1 MIVGSFVFFLLTFLC
16 IGMLSTLKA
25 QKSNK
30 DYLLAGSNVAPW
42 LAGLSAVATS
52 NSGFMFVGMIGTT
65 YFYGLN
71 SMWLGIGFV
80 LGDYLAS
87 IFTHRRVRMITEE
100 QEVLSFGGVLARWHG
115 VEYRK
120 VRFVSGVVTVL
131 FLGTY
136 AAAQFLSGSKALHVL
151 FGWDYNAGAVI
162 GAVMVFAY
170 CMAGGIRAS
179 IWTDAAQSIVMF
191 GSMALLCFMGL
202 QHVGGLG
209 ALWQQMEA
217 IGPTYTQMF
226 PTEVMDLQIGG
237 VALPGLGIA
246 LFLAGWLFGGFG
258 VIGQPHIMVRFM
270 TVDKVENVNR
280 VRAYY
285 YGWYSTFYLFTVVT
299 GLIARVVLA
308 KTEGFD
314 SELAL
319 PTLAQALMPD
329 VMIGLVLAGLF
340 AATMSTADSQIISC
354 SAAVT
359 RDILPHPPKNVW
371 LTKLVTLSVTLIAL
385 GIVLLGVKRMFT
397 LSMIGWSVLASAFG
411 PLLFIYS
418 INRRVS
424 ERTALTMMIGGTVAA
439 LVWRQVLG
447 WSGIMY
453 DIAPGMITGLVVYGL
468 STLGGGAQDAAGETP
483 STAEA
488 AAGAAD

>member
-1 MIVGSFVFFLLTFLC
+1 MIVGSFIFFLLMFLT
-16 IGMLSTLKA
+16 IGLLSTLKA

-65 YFYGLN
+65 YFYGIS
-71 SMWLGIGFV
+71 SMWLGVGFV

-115 VEYRK
+115 THHRR
-120 VRFVSGVVTVL
+120 VRFVAGVVTVL

-151 FGWDYNAGAVI
+151 FGWDYNAGAII

-202 QHVGGLG
+202 QHVGGVS
-209 ALWQQMEA
+209 ALWHQMEQ
-217 IGPTYTQMF
+217 IGPTYTQLF
-226 PTEVMDLQIGG
+226 TPEVQVLG
-237 VALPGLGIA
+237 VPGIA
-246 LFLAGWLFGGFG
+246 LFLIGWLFGGFG

-270 TVDKVENVNR
+270 TVDKVENINR

-285 YGWYSTFYLFTVVT
+285 YAWYSTFYFFTVVT

-319 PTLAQALMPD
+319 PTLAQNLMPD
-329 VMIGLVLAGLF
+329 VLIGLVLAGLF

-354 SAAVT
+354 SAALT
-359 RDILPHPPKNVW
+359 RDILPRPPRNIW
-371 LTKLVTLSVTLIAL
+371 LTKLATLTVTLIAL

-418 INRRVS
+418 IGKKVS
-424 ERTALTMMIGGTVAA
+424 ERTALVMMVGGTLAA
-439 LVWRQVLG
+439 LIWRQVLD

-453 DIAPGMITGLVVYGL
+453 DIAPGMITGLVVYGI
-468 STLGGGAQDAAGETP
+468 STLWGKSEGADAGEER
-483 STAEA
+483 EA
-488 AAGAAD
+488 AAGGN